1 MADQN
6 GNGVR
11 VRYIHRPNTL
21 KMKVGGSPDGEAGI
35 VDPVDLERARSA
47 VREMADA
54 YPAEIQAQ
62 LEKLQQF
69 YETAAAESGVARYN
83 ALIDIR
89 DIAHE
94 VRGVAG
100 TFGYAG
106 CAKFATS
113 LYDFTRSPDSFTDA
127 HVMVVKI
134 HVDAIR
140 VLLHGGHK
148 AETGPEM
155 TELTNSLKL
164 AISRLNTR
172 RTR

>member
-6 GNGVR
+6 GNGAK

-21 KMKVGGSPDGEAGI
+21 KMKVGGAPDSEAGM
-35 VDPVDLERARSA
+35 VDPVDLERARNA
-47 VREMADA
+47 VREMAET
-54 YPAEIQAQ
+54 YPAEVEGQ
-62 LEKLQQF
+62 LQKLQEL
-69 YETAAAESGVARYN
+69 YEAAASGSGSDRYD
-83 ALIDIR
+83 ALVEIR

-94 VRGVAG
+94 IRGVAG

-113 LYDFTRSPDSFTDA
+113 LFDFTRSPDSFSDA

-140 VLLHGGHK
+140 VLLRGGRS
-148 AETGPEM
+148 AETGPEI

-164 AISRLNTR
+164 AISRLSTR
-172 RTR
+172 RGR